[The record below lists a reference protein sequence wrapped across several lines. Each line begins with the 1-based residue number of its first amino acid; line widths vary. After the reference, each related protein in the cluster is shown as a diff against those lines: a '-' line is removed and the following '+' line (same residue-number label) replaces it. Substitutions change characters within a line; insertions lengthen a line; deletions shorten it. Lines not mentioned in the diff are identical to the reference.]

1 MGLRSFLNRLLGNEP
16 KETPVKESIQDGLRK
31 AADAAEQTGKY
42 VLDKAQP
49 VLDKL
54 EETSEK
60 IGKEVLGHGKD
71 WTDKAAGFTE
81 DIGKKV
87 LDATDSAWKTLQE
100 NAEDLS
106 RQIFSKDDPAQ
117 SAERGETT
125 GEDTTARSATTGS
138 TFQPR
143 EDPFKKYE
151 NSHEESSHLEA
162 LQRTPGMSGGSFF
175 DKADQFAR
183 GNYDAAKEGPQIL
196 NDMPPADPPRE
207 QQHGPIAGFEDLDG
221 DGDPLIDDAI
231 VDQDTDPGK
240 EP

>member
-16 KETPVKESIQDGLRK
+16 KDTPVKENIQDGLRK

-60 IGKEVLGHGKD
+60 IGKEVLEQGKE
-71 WTDKAAGFTE
+71 WTGKAAGFTE

-100 NAEDLS
+100 NAEDLG

-117 SAERGETT
+117 ST
-125 GEDTTARSATTGS
+125 GREEGAGDNTPPRASA
-138 TFQPR
+138 FQPK

-196 NDMPPADPPRE
+196 NDTPAEPPRE

-231 VDQDTDPGK
+231 VDPDTDPEK
-240 EP
+240 DA